1 MSLSCSSFAIDDH
14 RFKLIG
20 ALSAT
25 ITAFMFVNN
34 DVDLQIQSEANSM
47 KTKVLDQSY
56 LLGYLQDPSHVIN
69 YGQIALD
76 DNLIYEEKPIQILD
90 RQVKQLRNKTIPM
103 VKVE

>member
-1 MSLSCSSFAIDDH
+1 MGLVLQISCSLTQVLFLPHMSLSCSSFAIDDH

-56 LLGYLQDPSHVIN
+56 LLVIF
-69 YGQIALD
+69 
-76 DNLIYEEKPIQILD
+76 LIFL
-90 RQVKQLRNKTIPM
+90 LLFC
-103 VKVE
+103 